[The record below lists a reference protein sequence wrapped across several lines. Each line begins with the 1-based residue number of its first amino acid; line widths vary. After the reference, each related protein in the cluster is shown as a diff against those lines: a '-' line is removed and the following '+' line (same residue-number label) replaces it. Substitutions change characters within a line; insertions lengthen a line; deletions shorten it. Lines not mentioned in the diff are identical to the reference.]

1 MPPSIA
7 GMSDAHADHDHA
19 PDETDEPVAGAP
31 LDDEPAPR
39 DEPDPG
45 APNEP
50 VADNP
55 VEQDTIE
62 TVDPRNKPA

>member
-1 MPPSIA
+1 
-7 GMSDAHADHDHA
+7 MSDAGTPGDHDNESNEA
-19 PDETDEPVAGAP
+19 DEPVAGTP
-31 LDDEPAPR
+31 LDDEPEPR

-55 VEQDTIE
+55 VEQDTLDA
-62 TVDPRNKPA
+62 VDPRNKPA